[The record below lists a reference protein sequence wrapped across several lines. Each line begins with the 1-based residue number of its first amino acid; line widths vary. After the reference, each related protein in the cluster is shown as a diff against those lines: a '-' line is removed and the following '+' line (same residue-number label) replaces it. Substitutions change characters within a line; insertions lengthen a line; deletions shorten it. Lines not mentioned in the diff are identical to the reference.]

1 MIGSEF
7 KSFLFILL
15 LLPLTNTIA
24 QSKDELEGKKK
35 QLLEEI
41 RQAEQEVQAVN
52 SKLEKTQVR
61 IDKLDLLISRRQE
74 LISDMCLS
82 IDHLDHETLATQ
94 SNAGELQKELDRVRS
109 DYKNIMQ
116 SAYRRHLQNRS
127 SLAWFSYKSM
137 NIALRWW
144 MYLKQFDQYVCNR
157 IHNIA
162 SNHNGLMDKIYK
174 LETSR
179 TSKLQLVKDQENQQ
193 SSLEK
198 EMQVKNSLLD
208 EIQDSQKDLLAEIS
222 RKEAQRQKLDKQ
234 LDDAIKREIE
244 AAKKKTIKT
253 SKTTKNTKTD
263 NKKTD
268 TNAVLKISPATDP
281 ISKSFAANKGKY
293 GWPVD
298 KASLLSGYGRQSH
311 PLDKNVKV
319 NNKGIYLATSPNTK
333 VKTIFEGTVIF
344 VVQMPSFQNCVL
356 VKHGDYFTFYANL
369 ATVNVEKGQK
379 LKSKDI
385 LGTAG
390 VETSYKQTAV
400 LFGVYKGTEELNPE
414 SWLSGL

>member
-7 KSFLFILL
+7 KSILFILL
-15 LLPLTNTIA
+15 LLPLTNTFS
-24 QSKDELEGKKK
+24 QSKDELERKKK

-41 RQAEQEVQAVN
+41 KQAEQEVQAVN

-61 IDKLDLLISRRQE
+61 IEKLDLLISRRQE
-74 LISDMCLS
+74 LINDMCLS
-82 IDHLDHETLATQ
+82 IDRLDNETLATQ
-94 SNAGELQKELDRVRS
+94 SNASELQRELDRVRS

-116 SAYRRHLQNRS
+116 SAYRRHLRNRS
-127 SLAWFSYKSM
+127 TLAWFSYKSL

-157 IHNIA
+157 IRNIA
-162 SNHNGLMDKIYK
+162 SNHTGLMDKIYQ
-174 LETSR
+174 LESTRS
-179 TSKLQLVKDQENQQ
+179 SKLQLVKDQENQQ
-193 SSLEK
+193 SSLER
-198 EMQVKNSLLD
+198 EMQTKNVLMA

-234 LDDAIKREIE
+234 LADAIKREIE
-244 AAKKKTIKT
+244 AAKKTSKI

-268 TNAVLKISPATDP
+268 NKAELKNSPANDP
-281 ISKSFAANKGKY
+281 VSKSFAANKGKY
-293 GWPVD
+293 AWPVD
-298 KASLLSGYGRQSH
+298 KASLLSGSGRQSH

-319 NNKGIYLATSPNTK
+319 NNKGIYLATSPNAK
-333 VKTIFEGTVIF
+333 VKTIFEGTVVF

-369 ATVNVEKGQK
+369 ATVNVAKGQK
-379 LKSKDI
+379 LKSKDT

-390 VETSYKQTAV
+390 VETSYNKSAV